1 VTQEKTVKLGIR
13 GKRLKAGWDRQYLFQ
28 VLGLAAS

>member
-13 GKRLKAGWDRQYLFQ
+13 SKRLKAGWDRHYLFQ